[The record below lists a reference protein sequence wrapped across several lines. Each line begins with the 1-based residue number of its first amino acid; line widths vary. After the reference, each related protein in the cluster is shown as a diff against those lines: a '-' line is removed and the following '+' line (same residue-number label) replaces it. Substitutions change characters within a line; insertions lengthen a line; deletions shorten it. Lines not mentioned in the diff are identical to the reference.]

1 MESPLTSGIGLVLK
15 VQTGFAFP
23 KGNDSACEA
32 KNANEIK
39 KKSKVKDENV
49 EKILNAH
56 EARGEGEAE

>member
-1 MESPLTSGIGLVLK
+1 MIVLAK
-15 VQTGFAFP
+15 
-23 KGNDSACEA
+23 S

-56 EARGEGEAE
+56 EARGEGKAE